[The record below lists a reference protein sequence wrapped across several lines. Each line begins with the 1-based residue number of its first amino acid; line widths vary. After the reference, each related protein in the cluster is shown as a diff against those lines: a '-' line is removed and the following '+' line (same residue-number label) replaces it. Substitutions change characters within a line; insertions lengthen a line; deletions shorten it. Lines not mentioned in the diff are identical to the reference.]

1 MATSSHA
8 RTLLGGLEANLKKAL
23 GEVVDYVFNNSL
35 AFGPIDANEAR
46 TRTTNMAGRY
56 VKVTTHDTTNTE
68 TPIAHGLGR
77 TPNVMWQVTSPR
89 VVNSRFLGDLAI
101 SRAADENRI
110 YVTSASTSA
119 VVWLYVE

>member
-8 RTLLGGLEANLKKAL
+8 KALLGGLEANLKKAL
-23 GEVVDYVFNNSL
+23 GEVVDYVFNGNF

-56 VKVTTHDTTNTE
+56 VKLTTHGTANTE
-68 TPIAHGLGR
+68 VAIAHGLGR
-77 TPNVMWQVTSPR
+77 TPNVLWQVTSPR
-89 VVNSRFLGDLAI
+89 VVNSRFVGDLTI

-110 YVTSASTSA
+110 YVTSASTGA
-119 VVWLYVE
+119 TLWMYCE